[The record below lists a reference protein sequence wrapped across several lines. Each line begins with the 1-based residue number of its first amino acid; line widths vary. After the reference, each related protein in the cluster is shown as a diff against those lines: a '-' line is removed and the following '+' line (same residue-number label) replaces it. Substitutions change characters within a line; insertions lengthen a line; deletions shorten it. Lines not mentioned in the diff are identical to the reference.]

1 MNGSIA
7 ALFGLIGFLIPLLVT
22 SVLSSENDDKSPKII
37 EGSLKG
43 KAIAILCITGAFCC
57 LIMVLQ
63 GLHLWRSWEIPQIDS
78 SEAAT
83 ISTKARGRGGFI
95 LLIISFFPQFLVFG
109 YGLWGWQL
117 KPYIPKAIK
126 LWG

>member
-22 SVLSSENDDKSPKII
+22 NILSSESDDKSPKII

-43 KAIAILCITGAFCC
+43 KALAILCITGAFCC

-63 GLHLWRSWEIPQIDS
+63 GFHLWRSWEIPQIDS
-78 SEAAT
+78 SKAAT

-95 LLIISFFPQFLVFG
+95 LLIIRFFPQFLVFG
-109 YGLWGWQL
+109 YSLWGCQL

>member
-7 ALFGLIGFLIPLLVT
+7 AFFGLMGFLIPLLVT
-22 SVLSSENDDKSPKII
+22 NVLSRENDDKSPKII

-63 GLHLWRSWEIPQIDS
+63 GFHLWRSWEIPQIDS
-78 SEAAT
+78 SKAAT

-95 LLIISFFPQFLVFG
+95 LLIIRFFPQFLVFG
-109 YGLWGWQL
+109 YSLWGWQL
-117 KPYIPKAIK
+117 KPYFPKAIK

>member
-22 SVLSSENDDKSPKII
+22 NLLSRENDDESPKII

-63 GLHLWRSWEIPQIDS
+63 GFHLWRSWEIPQIDS
-78 SEAAT
+78 SKAAT

-95 LLIISFFPQFLVFG
+95 LLIIRFFPQFLVFG
-109 YGLWGWQL
+109 YSLWGCQL

>member
-1 MNGSIA
+1 MNGSISA
-7 ALFGLIGFLIPLLVT
+7 WFGLIGFLIPILFT
-22 SVLSSENDDKSPKII
+22 SILPSESDGKTI
-37 EGSLKG
+37 EITESSLKA
-43 KAIAILCITGAFCC
+43 KILSILCITGAFCC

-78 SEAAT
+78 SEAAN

-95 LLIISFFPQFLVFG
+95 LLMIRFFPQFLVFG

-117 KPYIPKAIK
+117 KPYIRKAIW